1 MTTGRLGVAAA
12 AALLLCAG
20 CASGGVQSMS
30 ETHWREDM
38 GRMNYQTLVDG
49 LDKVFQKHA
58 VQVVR
63 DEMSGRE
70 FYYET
75 RWITRPVLAL
85 QDAAGSTNAR
95 NRIVIRG
102 HRLEGGMTGS
112 IYRVTWDVENE
123 VTTTANPS
131 WHPAVIPT
139 EVVEQFRPIY
149 SDLFLEV
156 RTGLRRE

>member
-1 MTTGRLGVAAA
+1 M
-12 AALLLCAG
+12 
-20 CASGGVQSMS
+20 QQ
-30 ETHWREDM
+30 THWREDM
-38 GRMNYQTLVDG
+38 GRMNHQTLVEG
-49 LDKVFQKHA
+49 LEKVFQKYA
-58 VQVVR
+58 VQVSR
-63 DEMSGRE
+63 DEMSARE

-75 RWITRPVLAL
+75 RWVTRPVLAL
-85 QDAAGSTNAR
+85 QDAAGATNAR

-112 IYRVTWDVENE
+112 TYRVTWDVENE
-123 VTTTANPS
+123 VTTPANPS

-149 SDLFLEV
+149 SDLYLEV